1 MPVAMQAI
9 KVHTHYDPTGV
20 ELLVHHPGDRYELA
34 DSNGMTADQLAN
46 VFTQLGVACR
56 LADTIAKTKAD
67 QLAQIFTPD
76 VVPVA
81 KKKARA

>member
-20 ELLVHHPGDRYELA
+20 ELLVHHPGDAYELS
-34 DSNGMTADQLAN
+34 DSNGMTAEQLAN

-56 LADTIAKTKAD
+56 T
-67 QLAQIFTPD
+67 D
-76 VVPVA
+76 VAVKV
-81 KKKARA
+81 KKAKA